1 MKVTMPYE
9 IVIPGRNK
17 KPPVPNLI
25 RGTRKSRLLFR
36 HPESQR
42 YQKIIVHHDVW
53 VNESGLEFIDDR
65 TMRVMEL
72 VKAKHSGLL
81 EMPKTINQ
89 KAKALQA
96 GFGITAEDASRTQL

>member
-1 MKVTMPYE
+1 
-9 IVIPGRNK
+9 
-17 KPPVPNLI
+17 
-25 RGTRKSRLLFR
+25 
-36 HPESQR
+36 
-42 YQKIIVHHDVW
+42 VW

-81 EMPKTINQ
+81 EMPKTIKQ

-96 GFGITAEDASRTQL
+96 GFCITADDAARTQL